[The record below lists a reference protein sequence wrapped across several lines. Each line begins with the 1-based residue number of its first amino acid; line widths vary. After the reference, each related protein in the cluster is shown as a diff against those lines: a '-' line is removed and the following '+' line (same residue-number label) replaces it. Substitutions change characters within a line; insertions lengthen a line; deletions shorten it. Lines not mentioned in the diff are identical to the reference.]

1 MRSYVIITDSS
12 CDLTAAMAQDLG
24 VRVVQLAVL
33 AEGYPARPN
42 DQIDV
47 AEFYSEL
54 RQKKK
59 ATTSAASIDT
69 FLTVFDEYLSQGE
82 DVLYL
87 AFSSGLSGTYNA
99 SFVAAQEMREKYPER
114 KIATVDTLAASMGQ
128 GLLVYLAAK
137 KKQAVED
144 FDSVKSFVEN
154 NRLNLCH
161 WFTVDDLFFLL
172 RGGRVSAAKAVLGTM
187 LAVKP
192 ILHVDNAGHLINV
205 GKARGRRGSID
216 ELFERVKKNA
226 WSNIAEQTVFISHGD
241 CLAEAEYLADRLK
254 NELGVKDIVISY
266 IGAVI
271 GAHSGPGT
279 VAVFFLGDER

>member
-1 MRSYVIITDSS
+1 MGSYVIITDSS
-12 CDLTAAMAQDLG
+12 CDLTAAMVQDLG
-24 VRVVQLAVL
+24 VSVVQLAVL
-33 AEGYPARPN
+33 AEGYPPRPN
-42 DQIDV
+42 DRIDV
-47 AEFYSEL
+47 TEFYAEL

-99 SFVAAQEMREKYPER
+99 SFVAAQELSEKYPDR

-137 KKQAVED
+137 KKQAGED
-144 FDSVKSFVEN
+144 FDSVKTFVEN

-161 WFTVDDLFFLL
+161 WFTVDDLFFLQ
-172 RGGRVSAAKAVLGTM
+172 RGGRVSTAKAVLGTM

-205 GKARGRRGSID
+205 GKSRGRRGSID

-241 CLAEAEYLADRLK
+241 CLADAEYLAGRLK

-266 IGAVI
+266 IGPVI